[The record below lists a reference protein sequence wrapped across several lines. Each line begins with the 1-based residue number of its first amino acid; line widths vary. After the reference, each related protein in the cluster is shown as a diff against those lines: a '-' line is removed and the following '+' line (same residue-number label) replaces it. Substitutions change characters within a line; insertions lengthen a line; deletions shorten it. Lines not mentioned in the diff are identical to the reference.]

1 MAGELLE
8 LVTAHDPHLRQ
19 RITLRVHQVIA
30 DSFAADKSRVTA
42 SEAKRRFQVV
52 ESLIRDLRA
61 EYGWAFERILDAMP
75 IALRCRLDGAP
86 WAPDLRRNSWAGSGQ
101 KL

>member
-8 LVTAHDPHLRQ
+8 LVTADPRLRY
-19 RITLRVHQVIA
+19 RIAARVHQVIS

-42 SEAKRRFQVV
+42 SEAKRRFGIV
-52 ESLIRDLRA
+52 EQLIRELRA
-61 EYGWAFERILDAMP
+61 DYGWAFERILDAMP
-75 IALRCRLDGAP
+75 IALRCKLDGAP
-86 WAPDLRRNSWAGSGQ
+86 WTPDLRRNSWAGSGQ